1 MTREPEMVIEG
12 SPFRIF
18 YVASVSII
26 AEVGR
31 WLALSYIL
39 CVAAQGAVRQ
49 VDYVSTLTV
58 QVMEYLQF
66 LAGGVASELL
76 G

>member
-18 YVASVSII
+18 YVASVGVI

-39 CVAAQGAVRQ
+39 RVAAQGAVRQ

-58 QVMEYLQF
+58 QVVEYLQF